1 MSKPSIVIFDLD
13 NTILNGDSDYAMVNY
28 LVQTNILDQ
37 SAAIKNQQ
45 FIEDYNGGE
54 LDFDAYTSFAL
65 SAYIG
70 LTLEEIDRLILPF
83 VAKVIEPLINIF
95 ALKMIHDHG
104 YQGDT
109 ILLASATNELI
120 VRPIAQR
127 LKIQN
132 VIGTQ
137 VEFIDNKCS
146 GAYIPPSALGAGKL
160 QLVRQWMARNDYSQL
175 EDVTFY
181 SDSINDLPLLEAV
194 GQPMVVNPDLLLK
207 KIAAERGLGNYQFAK
222 NLNFFFKI

>member
-1 MSKPSIVIFDLD
+1 MSKPSLVIFDLD

-28 LVQTNILDQ
+28 LVQTNILDE

-45 FIEDYNGGE
+45 FIEDYNRGE

-70 LTLEEIDRLILPF
+70 LTLEEINQLILPF

-104 YQGDT
+104 DQGDT

-120 VRPIAQR
+120 VQPIAQR
-127 LKIQN
+127 LDIPN

-137 VEFIDNKCS
+137 VEFINNQCS

-160 QLVRQWMARNDYSQL
+160 QLVTQWMGRNDYSKF
-175 EDVTFY
+175 ENVTFY

-194 GQPMVVNPDLLLK
+194 GHPKVVNPDPVLE
-207 KIAAERGLGNYQFAK
+207 KIAADRGWTII
-222 NLNFFFKI
+222 NLPRI

>member
-1 MSKPSIVIFDLD
+1 MSKPSLVIFDLD

-28 LVQTNILDQ
+28 LVQTNILDE

-45 FIEDYNGGE
+45 FIEDYNRGE
-54 LDFDAYTSFAL
+54 LDFDAYTSFEL

-70 LTLEEIDRLILPF
+70 LTLEEINQLILPF

-104 YQGDT
+104 DQGDT

-120 VRPIAQR
+120 VQPIAQR
-127 LKIQN
+127 LDIPN

-137 VEFIDNKCS
+137 VEFINNQCS

-160 QLVRQWMARNDYSQL
+160 QLVTQWMGRNDYSKF
-175 EDVTFY
+175 ENVTFY

-194 GQPMVVNPDLLLK
+194 GHPKVVNPYPVLE
-207 KIAAERGLGNYQFAK
+207 KIAADRGWTII
-222 NLNFFFKI
+222 NLPRI